1 MEKLSLSEFLK
12 LDKQDLKGKIF
23 CFPTDTVYGLA
34 ALYEDKEAIKRIYDL
49 KKRSYDKPLANLCSD
64 IKQITALGVE
74 ITGLAE
80 ELMTKY
86 WPGPL
91 TLILRGPKGKISFR
105 MPESIIALK
114 IIDRFSI
121 LPTTSV
127 NESGRAELNSP
138 AEIEAVYGN
147 EIDYLITDPANFSK
161 LPSTVADI
169 SDGSIKILR
178 QGAIYLE

>member
-64 IKQITALGVE
+64 MKQITALGVE

-105 MPESIIALK
+105 MPESIIAL
-114 IIDRFSI
+114 
-121 LPTTSV
+121 
-127 NESGRAELNSP
+127 NH
-138 AEIEAVYGN
+138 
-147 EIDYLITDPANFSK
+147 
-161 LPSTVADI
+161 
-169 SDGSIKILR
+169 
-178 QGAIYLE
+178 